1 MVVGKATELVDDLV
15 ARPLSPKEIQERQ
28 KAAAAPRKLV
38 ATLDGQLVEPAPT
51 LTKAPRVVQQAP
63 QQTWD

>member
-1 MVVGKATELVDDLV
+1 MGKATELVDDLI
-15 ARPLSPKEIQERQ
+15 ARPLSPKKIQERQ
-28 KAAAAPRKLV
+28 KAATTSRKLV

-51 LTKAPRVVQQAP
+51 QTKVPRVVQQAP